1 MKYEEEE
8 EEEEVNLIESRG
20 AALIR
25 WGFAIIQP
33 FTNHSQL
40 GRLQSRRHRCHHVY
54 HPHTTRWHCHADLNP
69 PAHYL
74 RQGAT
79 VSIWPVHRGPP
90 GSDKLITGTRRATG
104 AHCCTLGWTLKCALW
119 WTPVD
124 TLVCTG
130 THRCTFA
137 RCTLEHT
144 CSLNTDLVDAGLC
157 ALCLWTS
164 SLHIL
169 VALAVDD
176 TGVSNKGA
184 VIFLNRGTSE
194 QATSQDDLY
203 KFFGSYSFFLDLVP
217 NGKGFSKSGR
227 VLNKIPGRGSGLG
240 RVGVWNLWSGISG
253 YLFYSWVFPGISF
266 LVVVSK
272 ILKGS
277 YHKKVHHPNLI
288 LDSNGVW

>member
-40 GRLQSRRHRCHHVY
+40 GRLQSRHHRCHHRHHHVY

-104 AHCCTLGWTLKCALW
+104 AHCCTLDWTLKCALW

-124 TLVCTG
+124 TLLCTLVCTG

-137 RCTLEHT
+137 QCTLEHT

-203 KFFGSYSFFLDLVP
+203 KFFGSCSFFLGLSAQRE
-217 NGKGFSKSGR
+217 GFF
-227 VLNKIPGRGSGLG
+227 KIGSGIEQNTG
-240 RVGVWNLWSGISG
+240 
-253 YLFYSWVFPGISF
+253 
-266 LVVVSK
+266 
-272 ILKGS
+272 
-277 YHKKVHHPNLI
+277 
-288 LDSNGVW
+288 

>member
-1 MKYEEEE
+1 MKYEE

-40 GRLQSRRHRCHHVY
+40 GRLQFRHHRCHHRHHHVY
-54 HPHTTRWHCHADLNP
+54 HPHTTRWHRHADLHP

-124 TLVCTG
+124 TLLCTLVCTG

-157 ALCLWTS
+157 ALCSWTS
-164 SLHIL
+164 SLRIL

-240 RVGVWNLWSGISG
+240 RVGVSKFMIGYFWVSFLLLSISG
-253 YLFYSWVFPGISF
+253 CVGYFRVSLFLW
-266 LVVVSK
+266 
-272 ILKGS
+272 
-277 YHKKVHHPNLI
+277 
-288 LDSNGVW
+288 

>member
-1 MKYEEEE
+1 MKYEEE

-40 GRLQSRRHRCHHVY
+40 GRLQSRRHRCHHRHHHVY
-54 HPHTTRWHCHADLNP
+54 HPHTTRWHCHADLHP

-137 RCTLEHT
+137 QCTLPGAYLLAEYWFSRRWSVCTLFMDIFFTH
-144 CSLNTDLVDAGLC
+144 LGGIGRWWYR
-157 ALCLWTS
+157 CL
-164 SLHIL
+164 
-169 VALAVDD
+169 
-176 TGVSNKGA
+176 
-184 VIFLNRGTSE
+184 
-194 QATSQDDLY
+194 
-203 KFFGSYSFFLDLVP
+203 
-217 NGKGFSKSGR
+217 
-227 VLNKIPGRGSGLG
+227 
-240 RVGVWNLWSGISG
+240 
-253 YLFYSWVFPGISF
+253 
-266 LVVVSK
+266 
-272 ILKGS
+272 
-277 YHKKVHHPNLI
+277 
-288 LDSNGVW
+288 